1 MSSSEDI
8 LDQALQRHVEEKKEK
23 KKYIIRGWHA
33 LYHLTYEF
41 DTEDGG
47 KEKQPSGFDQNTW
60 SIHETEVEFRRAYRK
75 DGMNIY
81 IPTSVS
87 TIVTKYPH
95 PEGYGGETQDLIV
108 YEKTTGRYLRG
119 QLSDYDYLL
128 DNFIT
133 WKPVRN
139 TDAFPI
145 VGRSKIPE
153 LFSAG
158 REWSFAPPRTSI
170 WASGRVKNIQ
180 LQYTNLRE

>member
-1 MSSSEDI
+1 MFQIYNREKTLSSSEDI
-8 LDQALQRHVEEKKEK
+8 LDQALQRHVEEKQEK

-47 KEKQPSGFDQNTW
+47 KEKQRSGFDQNTW
-60 SIHETEVEFRRAYRK
+60 SIHETEVELRRAYRK

-133 WKPVRN
+133 
-139 TDAFPI
+139 
-145 VGRSKIPE
+145 
-153 LFSAG
+153 
-158 REWSFAPPRTSI
+158 
-170 WASGRVKNIQ
+170 
-180 LQYTNLRE
+180 